1 MKNLATALAVIGGL
15 FITYVGISY
24 LLDGQA
30 AAAGFGLPHP
40 PTGNAG
46 GYYAVKG
53 VRDIGQGLV
62 IFALLLAGQRRT
74 LGWTML
80 AGSFVPFG
88 DMTIVLSQ
96 GGQMAAALG
105 IHCATAVVVALTG
118 ALLLRA
124 NPRSRAVPAVA

>member
-1 MKNLATALAVIGGL
+1 MKNLATVLAVVGGL
-15 FITYVGISY
+15 FITYVGFNY

-30 AAAGFGLPHP
+30 AASGFGLPHP

-46 GYYAVKG
+46 GYFAVKG
-53 VRDIGQGLV
+53 VRDIGQGLI
-62 IFALLLAGQRRT
+62 IFTLLLAGQRRT
-74 LGWTML
+74 LGWAML
-80 AGSFVPFG
+80 AASFVPFG

-96 GGQMAAALG
+96 SGPVAAALG

-118 ALLLRA
+118 ALLLRT